1 MANPDSGGKPN
12 DEERGRRIN
21 RTTHD
26 LVLFL
31 LAIGTILFAIGT
43 VASAVEG
50 AFYPF
55 TIIYAV
61 LAVLF
66 AYLLY
71 HFSKNWR
78 RPIDQDF
85 NI

>member
-1 MANPDSGGKPN
+1 MANPDSERKPS
-12 DEERGRRIN
+12 DEERGRRIVG
-21 RTTHD
+21 TTHD

-31 LAIGTILFAIGT
+31 LAIGTMLFAIGV
-43 VASAVEG
+43 VASAVER

-61 LAVLF
+61 LAFLF

-71 HFSKNWR
+71 HLSRNWR